1 MAEEADEFGPLK
13 SRTTTPGK
21 TPEQHAMDRE
31 IRAAAKVRGTGML
44 PRINSAESHDFANE
58 AYGKS
63 IGVHRRSRRF
73 QPTLRALK

>member
-21 TPEQHAMDRE
+21 TPEQHAKDRE

-44 PRINSAESHDFANE
+44 PKIDTP
-58 AYGKS
+58 
-63 IGVHRRSRRF
+63 SRKTS
-73 QPTLRALK
+73 PTKLTGGLRKEHK